1 MSERRIEYMP
11 LSRVRPAKRGP
22 GRPTK
27 LTPEI
32 QAEICKRI
40 QLLATLREA
49 IADLELDENTV
60 LMWVRRGEAEKSGRY
75 FQFMRAYRAALA
87 RRAMNAKM
95 QIIAHA
101 KKHFVA
107 ADRALQLA
115 DPTTVPQVRIH
126 VTHELNNAIERLCQA
141 FSDEPE
147 TLRRALAAISG
158 DSGEGQ
164 TERDG
169 GGIGAPIG

>member
-1 MSERRIEYMP
+1 MP
-11 LSRVRPAKRGP
+11 RKRGQ
-22 GRPTK
+22 PTK
-27 LTPEI
+27 LTPEV

-49 IADLELDENTV
+49 IADLELDESTV
-60 LMWVRRGEAEKSGRY
+60 FGWLRRGEAEKQGRY
-75 FQFMRAYRAALA
+75 FHFFKAYRAALA

-101 KKHFVA
+101 KKHFAA

-126 VTHELNNAIERLCQA
+126 VTHELNNAIERLCQT
-141 FSDEPE
+141 FNDEPE
-147 TLRRALAAISG
+147 TLRRALAAIAG
-158 DSGEGQ
+158 DTSEEQ
-164 TERDG
+164 AEPTG
-169 GGIGAPIG
+169 GLGAAIR